1 MVATFHFA
9 LPGTQ
14 DQISKSWSRK
24 YYTKLLS
31 ATRLCCSIAFI
42 EWFLFW
48 VISVTYNIGIYICV
62 YVYKVSYIHPFFVI
76 FNCSVFSALHAK
88 HFEIWKKHFLK
99 LMNWMLH
106 STIHQV
112 VWYFWVF
119 VINPFSLLCSIFFPK
134 KTVFR
139 LVSLSLANDEFSL
152 NFILFL

>member
-88 HFEIWKKHFLK
+88 HFEAWKSILWSWWVDYFIARSIK
-99 LMNWMLH
+99 W
-106 STIHQV
+106 
-112 VWYFWVF
+112 WYLWVF
-119 VINPFSLLCSIFFPK
+119 IMNPFSLLWSIFVSQENCRSFGL
-134 KTVFR
+134 
-139 LVSLSLANDEFSL
+139 LVSCLSLSQSA
-152 NFILFL
+152 